1 MATEQRPD
9 GKVTAP
15 APLSCPKCRAD
26 LPEDLPPAGVP
37 APCPACRRPIE
48 GLIFP
53 AYHRRPTTG
62 KGADAVVAAEDA
74 GCFYHPQS
82 RAAVPCDQC
91 GRFLCA
97 LCDLEIGG
105 QHLCSA
111 CVESGRK
118 KKRMS
123 HLDDGRVLYGRL
135 ALMVALLPLL
145 FWPLTVVTGPAAV
158 FLAIYGWNKPRSL
171 TGGGRVSHVFAILI
185 GLAETLGW
193 LSLLLLVMIF
203 R

>member
-1 MATEQRPD
+1 MTHEQRPD
-9 GKVTAP
+9 GNVTAP

-26 LPEDLPPAGVP
+26 LPADLPPPGVP
-37 APCPACRRPIE
+37 AACPSCRRPVE

-53 AYHRRPTTG
+53 AYRRPPATG
-62 KGADAVVAAEDA
+62 KAAEAVVAAEDA

-82 RAAVPCDQC
+82 RATVPCDQC

-105 QHLCSA
+105 RHLCPG
-111 CVESGRK
+111 CVNAGRK
-118 KKRMS
+118 KKLMS

-158 FLAIYGWNKPRSL
+158 FLAIYGWKKPRSL
-171 TGGGRVSHVFAILI
+171 TGGGRVSYVFAILI

-193 LSLLLLVMIF
+193 LFLVVKIF